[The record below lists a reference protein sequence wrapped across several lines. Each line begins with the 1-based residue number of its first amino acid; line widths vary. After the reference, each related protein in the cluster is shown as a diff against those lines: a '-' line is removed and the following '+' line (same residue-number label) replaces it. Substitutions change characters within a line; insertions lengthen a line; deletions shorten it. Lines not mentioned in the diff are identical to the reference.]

1 MKVLITALAVLA
13 LALPLASAAAPKP
26 KPQPGTT
33 ASVTAVQSG
42 PCELTVTYT
51 WSGFVSNRPINASF
65 GVFRKIDSTAK
76 LWYRENVGPVS
87 GSGTL
92 TDSFEL
98 SWAYSPG
105 QTLTW
110 YGFGRLS
117 DDRSVL
123 TGSEIE
129 AAPVTLTC

>member
-1 MKVLITALAVLA
+1 MKVVITVLAVLA

-26 KPQPGTT
+26 KPQPGAT

-42 PCELTVTYT
+42 PCEITVTYT
-51 WSGFVSNRPINASF
+51 WSGFASNREINASF

-87 GSGTL
+87 GAGTL
-92 TDSFEL
+92 ADSFEL

-117 DDRSVL
+117 DDHGQL
-123 TGSEIE
+123 TGSEVE
-129 AAPVTLTC
+129 AAPIALSC